1 LVTLAAPLLAGA
13 LDAVL
18 AGALDA
24 EFVLADEL
32 GVLLALE
39 FDFEELHAVKA
50 SAHAR
55 AAVARPAMDL
65 RICVPLPRSLRAEVV
80 AALPAS
86 R

>member
-1 LVTLAAPLLAGA
+1 MVTLAAPLLAGA
-13 LDAVL
+13 LEAAAL
-18 AGALDA
+18 AGALDD

-32 GVLLALE
+32 GALLALE

-65 RICVPLPRSLRAEVV
+65 RICVPLPGGLRA
-80 AALPAS
+80 
-86 R
+86 